1 MNRLIFDADTHMSPY
16 RNVDISI
23 SAEESRD
30 RLEAAGVSKAVC
42 WLMPQGVDDVSESNS
57 YIYEKCRSIPMF
69 VPFGWANIV
78 EGENKAVK
86 DAIRCLDEYNFK
98 GVKLNGAQNE
108 YPIDS
113 LPALHV
119 CEEIAKRKGIIAF
132 HIGTDSPNFTNP
144 YRAGVV
150 ANLFPE
156 TTIVMIH
163 MGGASTDDHNVS
175 EHVIKVAKTCPNMV
189 LIGSAI
195 KAKYAKI
202 AIEELGNERVMF
214 GSDLPFGDV
223 NECIRDYDAEFGKY
237 DEATVSNIM
246 YNNAARV
253 FLS

>member
-1 MNRLIFDADTHMSPY
+1 MIFDADTHMSPY

-30 RLEAAGVSKAVC
+30 LLQAAGVERAVC
-42 WLMPQGVDDVSESNS
+42 WLMPQGVGDVSESNH
-57 YIYEKCRSIPMF
+57 YIYEKCKSIPMF
-69 VPFGWANIV
+69 VPFGWSNIN
-78 EGENKAVK
+78 EGEEKAIK
-86 DAIRCLDEYNFK
+86 DAIICLEEYDFI

-119 CEEIAKRKGIIAF
+119 CEEIAKRNGIIAF

-144 YRAGVV
+144 YRAGTI

-163 MGGASTDDHNVS
+163 MGGASTTSENVS
-175 EHVIKVAKTCPNMV
+175 RHVINVAKSCPNMV

-195 KAKYAKI
+195 KAVDVKR
-202 AIEELGNERVMF
+202 AIDELGCDRVMF
-214 GSDLPFGDV
+214 GSDQPFGDV
-223 NECIRDYDAEFGKY
+223 KDCIADYKKMLQEYDADAAEK
-237 DEATVSNIM
+237 VM
-246 YNNAARV
+246 YSNAARV
-253 FLS
+253 FLK